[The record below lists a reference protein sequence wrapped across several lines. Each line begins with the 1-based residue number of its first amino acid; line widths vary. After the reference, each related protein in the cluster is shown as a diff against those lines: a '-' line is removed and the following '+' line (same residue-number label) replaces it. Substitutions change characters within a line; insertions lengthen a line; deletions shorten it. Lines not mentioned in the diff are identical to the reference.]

1 MSSSDKAPSLREE
14 QKRFTRLRLIE
25 AAKEVFARTG
35 YANATIED
43 ITSAAGASRATFYL
57 HFKGKAEIVNELFL
71 DVLLPDSNLI
81 YEQLH
86 ELHDPTWTDVR
97 AFVESTFAYWDR
109 HAVILEILQ
118 QAHSVDPDGITETW
132 SFALQDTAAN
142 LGHYLETVLGVEA
155 DAARLRAIMLIGL
168 LDRFWFFTRLPG
180 VEASRVLAL
189 DQLADLWWTAFQPV
203 PDRSSVRERATTEA

>member
-1 MSSSDKAPSLREE
+1 MTASGRAPSLREE

-35 YANATIED
+35 YASATIED
-43 ITSAAGASRATFYL
+43 ITNAAGASRATFYL

-81 YEQLH
+81 YERLH
-86 ELHDPTWTDVR
+86 ELGDPGWEDVR
-97 AFVESTFAYWDR
+97 AFVEGTYAYWDR

-118 QAHSVDPDGITETW
+118 QAHSVDPEGITETW
-132 SFALQDTAAN
+132 SFALQDTAAK
-142 LGHYLETVLGVEA
+142 LGHYMESVLGVDGEV
-155 DAARLRAIMLIGL
+155 ARLRAIMLIGL

-180 VEASRVLAL
+180 VEASRELAL
-189 DQLADLWWTAFQPV
+189 DQLADMWWTAFQPV
-203 PDRSSVRERATTEA
+203 PDRSSARVRAAT

>member
-1 MSSSDKAPSLREE
+1 MTSSERAPSLREE

-25 AAKEVFARTG
+25 AAKDVFARTG

-71 DVLLPDSNLI
+71 DVLLPESNDI
-81 YEQLH
+81 YEH
-86 ELHDPTWTDVR
+86 LHDLGEPAWEDVR
-97 AFVESTFAYWDR
+97 AFVESTYAYWDR

-118 QAHSVDPDGITETW
+118 QAHSVDPEGITETW
-132 SFALQDTAAN
+132 SFALQDTAAK
-142 LGHYLETVLGVEA
+142 LGNYMETALGVDGE
-155 DAARLRAIMLIGL
+155 AARLRAIMLIGL

-180 VEASRVLAL
+180 VEVSRDLAL
-189 DQLADLWWTAFQPV
+189 DQLADMWWTAFQPV
-203 PDRSSVRERATTEA
+203 PDRSPRARAATT